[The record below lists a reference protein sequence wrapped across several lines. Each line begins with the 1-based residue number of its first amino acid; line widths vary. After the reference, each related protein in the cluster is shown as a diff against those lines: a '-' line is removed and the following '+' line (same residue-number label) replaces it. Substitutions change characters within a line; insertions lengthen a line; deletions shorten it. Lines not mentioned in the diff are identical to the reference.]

1 MTQQKKKRE
10 ENQEKEETEYNK
22 FMKIFLQYECVKEWS
37 RSLMK
42 NGSRKVHLLGKG
54 VIASAH

>member
-10 ENQEKEETEYNK
+10 ENQEKKETEYKK
-22 FMKIFLQYECVKEWS
+22 FMQIVLPYECVKEWS

-42 NGSRKVHLLGKG
+42 NWSRKVHLLGEG

>member
-1 MTQQKKKRE
+1 MTQQKKKKE
-10 ENQEKEETEYNK
+10 ENQEKKETEYK
-22 FMKIFLQYECVKEWS
+22 EFITIVLPYECVKDWS

-42 NGSRKVHLLGKG
+42 NGSRKVHISGEG